1 MAEGLGQY
9 HPGLARWKKMTGA
22 GAGGPTRPKGGWKK
36 AHKRSVMGML
46 KQHQT
51 DPASRQKTS
60 EQALQTD
67 RAKVEAAQQSRATA
81 EQLATS
87 GLSSTPLHAGQM
99 AKAAHEMGRAGEATA
114 AATEQA
120 QTLARLNAARARR
133 GQLMAMMAAERGA
146 SAKKRAAALEAAA
159 QVASTTAKAVG
170 DEYGRQKE

>member
-1 MAEGLGQY
+1 MAEY
-9 HPGLARWKKMTGA
+9 
-22 GAGGPTRPKGGWKK
+22 GGPGITRPKGGWKK

-81 EQLATS
+81 EQLAAS

-99 AKAAHEMGRAGEATA
+99 AKAAQAMGRAGEATA

-133 GQLMAMMAAERGA
+133 GQLMSMMAAERKG

-159 QVASTTAKAVG
+159 QVTEEAGKAVA
-170 DEYGRQKE
+170 DEYGRKKE